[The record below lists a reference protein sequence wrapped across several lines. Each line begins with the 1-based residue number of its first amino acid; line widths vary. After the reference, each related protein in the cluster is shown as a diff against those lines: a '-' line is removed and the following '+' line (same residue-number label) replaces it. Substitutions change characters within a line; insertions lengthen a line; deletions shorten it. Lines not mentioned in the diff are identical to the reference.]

1 MEKEKKQTKGKKDHE
16 EDKHAVKNISSKQDK
31 PWVGTSQMEQTQ
43 FDEEEFKKKKKSN
56 EI

>member
-1 MEKEKKQTKGKKDHE
+1 MKKEKKQIKEIKNDE

-43 FDEEEFKKKKKSN
+43 FDEEEFKKRKKN